1 MSAGNDHHEREGK
14 KSQLWALAFISLLQ
28 PQAWLRGVT
37 LSTANIQLVI
47 KP

>member
-1 MSAGNDHHEREGK
+1 MSVEMIIMKGRGK
-14 KSQLWALAFISLLQ
+14 KSQLWAVAFISLLQ